1 MVINMLEFLGSVW
14 WMIITLGILVTFHE
28 YGHFWMARK
37 FGVKVLKF
45 SVGYGN
51 FFWSKKD
58 KHGTEFGIAP
68 IPLGGYVKL
77 LDSRDPDVIITA
89 VDQHLSYNDKP
100 IWQKTLIMF
109 AGPAFNF
116 ILAVLLFWAM
126 FVYGKT
132 EIYPTVMNPEKI
144 MLTAGVKSKDRIIS
158 LNGYSIKTWQD
169 VSLELITNGLDR
181 KDIDMVVQR
190 QDGEQ
195 VSMILPLSNL
205 PENVDESQ
213 IFENVGVN
221 PWRQPIPNIVDSVV
235 SGKPAEIA
243 GVKKGDVITEI
254 NGEETKDWYDVV
266 NNLNKYINDEIILT
280 ILRNTNI
287 LHVTIANSVEDENNH
302 SRRIIGIGSQRPDQ
316 SSIDYY
322 NSLIFNNSH
331 GFIDAVPVAFNETWR
346 MVTVSLNM
354 MGKIVTGKASLKNL
368 SGPIT
373 IAQVANDSA
382 SRGLAWFLGFLGLV
396 SLSLGIINLLPI
408 PMLDGGQIL
417 FLLFE
422 KVKGAP
428 LSEGFQLKGQLVGI
442 FFLLCFMSIAFY
454 NDILRLVS

>member
-1 MVINMLEFLGSVW
+1 MLEFLGSVW
-14 WMIITLGILVTFHE
+14 WMIITLGVLVTFHE
-28 YGHFWMARK
+28 YGHYWMARK

-45 SVGYGN
+45 SIGYGN
-51 FFWSKKD
+51 LFWSKKD
-58 KHGTEFGIAP
+58 KYGTEFGIAP

-77 LDSRDPDVIITA
+77 LDSRDPEVVITPEN
-89 VDQHLSYNDKP
+89 QNLSYNGKP

-116 ILAVLLFWAM
+116 ILAVLLVWAM
-126 FVYGKT
+126 FIYGKT
-132 EIYPTVMNPEKI
+132 EIYPTIMKPEKI
-144 MLTAGVKSKDRIIS
+144 LLAAGAENKDRILS
-158 LNGYSIKTWQD
+158 LNGYPVKTWQD

-181 KDIDMVVQR
+181 KDIDMTVQR
-190 QDGEQ
+190 EDGEK
-195 VSMILPLSNL
+195 VAMTLSLSNL
-205 PENVDESQ
+205 PENIDEND
-213 IFENVGVN
+213 IFEQVGIN
-221 PWRQPIPNIVDSVV
+221 PWRQPVPNIVDNVV
-235 SGKPAEIA
+235 AGKPAEIA
-243 GVKKGDVITEI
+243 GVKKGDKIIEI
-254 NGEETKDWYDVV
+254 NGEQTSDWYDVV
-266 NNLNKYINDEIILT
+266 DQLNKFIDDEIILT
-280 ILRNTNI
+280 ILRNNNTM
-287 LHVTIANSVEDENNH
+287 HVTIANSVEDENNH
-302 SRRIIGIGSQRPDQ
+302 SRRIIGIGSRSPDQ

-322 NSLIFNNSH
+322 NSLIFNNSY
-331 GFIDAVPVAFNETWR
+331 GFIAAMPAALNETWR
-346 MVTVSLNM
+346 MITVSLDM

-382 SRGLAWFLGFLGLV
+382 SRGFAWFLGFLGLV

-422 KVKGAP
+422 KIKGAP
-428 LSEGFQLKGQLVGI
+428 LSEEFQLKGQLVGV